1 MQHRLHSFRFM
12 IHNSKHT
19 HHCKNSHSFD
29 DDDGSARQCPS
40 MCPSCD
46 WSLVARDRTTRATD
60 CTEQWPS
67 WAGLGRCSLV
77 VSISQRSGVRYLWK
91 FIVKYYVFACEL
103 CVDSCQKTVQT
114 TGSCPLIVVSSLERF
129 IYVLGVSCCCLS
141 RSAVYVT

>member
-1 MQHRLHSFRFM
+1 M

-77 VSISQRSGVRYLWK
+77 VSISQRCESEVFVEVYREILRVRVR
-91 FIVKYYVFACEL
+91 IVC
-103 CVDSCQKTVQT
+103 
-114 TGSCPLIVVSSLERF
+114 R
-129 IYVLGVSCCCLS
+129 
-141 RSAVYVT
+141 